1 LTTKELD
8 ETAQSQTRPKTRMQG
23 NDESGTNAQP
33 ASLRLQEYLKSLE
46 EKINSFQALSRSSE
60 PDFTSTKKPTSN
72 ESRFN
77 SVTGVYSSEVVPVIK
92 KLVIYNIS
100 SVGDHTTAKTTST
113 FPRKVF

>member
-1 LTTKELD
+1 M
-8 ETAQSQTRPKTRMQG
+8 PG
-23 NDESGTNAQP
+23 NDESGANSGSQP

-77 SVTGVYSSEVVPVIK
+77 SVTGVYSSEVAPVK
-92 KLVIYNIS
+92 Q
-100 SVGDHTTAKTTST
+100 
-113 FPRKVF
+113 